1 MRIKFFDTYSLLLV
15 LSSFAILIL
24 GMFHFDNTAAQKR
37 ALTLQIS
44 QYEIGAQVEYMRATV
59 SGRTEAG
66 MLIFQDFVGTKI
78 VTDLKDD
85 SLHLGNLVALKGKIG
100 ESRNFNVDIIEVYPS
115 LTLKIVLSLLA
126 IIVLFWKLLGQVK
139 ISLQGLILPPQNN

>member
-1 MRIKFFDTYSLLLV
+1 MHIKNFDLYSLILG
-15 LSSFAILIL
+15 LSSFVVLIL
-24 GMFHFDNTAAQKR
+24 GLFHFDNTVAQKR

-100 ESRNFNVDIIEVYPS
+100 ESRNFKVDIIEVYPS

>member
-1 MRIKFFDTYSLLLV
+1 MRIKLFNPYSLLLG
-15 LSSFAILIL
+15 LSSFVVLIL
-24 GMFHFDNTAAQKR
+24 GLFHFDNTAAQKR

-100 ESRNFNVDIIEVYPS
+100 ESRNFKVDIIEVYPS
-115 LTLKIVLSLLA
+115 ITMKIALSLLA
-126 IIVLFWKLLGQVK
+126 IIVLFWKLLGRVK
-139 ISLQGLILPPQNN
+139 ISSQGLILSP

>member
-1 MRIKFFDTYSLLLV
+1 MRIKNFDLYSLILG
-15 LSSFAILIL
+15 LSSFVVLIL
-24 GMFHFDNTAAQKR
+24 GLFHFDNTVAQKR

-85 SLHLGNLVALKGKIG
+85 SLHLGNLVALKGQIG
-100 ESRNFNVDIIEVYPS
+100 ESRNFKVDIIEVYPS
-115 LTLKIVLSLLA
+115 ITMKIALSLLA
-126 IIVLFWKLLGQVK
+126 IIVLLWKLLGRIK
-139 ISLQGLILPPQNN
+139 ISSQGLILSP

>member
-1 MRIKFFDTYSLLLV
+1 MRIKNFDLYSLILG
-15 LSSFAILIL
+15 LSSFVVLIL
-24 GMFHFDNTAAQKR
+24 GLFHFDNTVAQKR

-66 MLIFQDFVGTKI
+66 MLVLHDFVGTKI

-100 ESRNFNVDIIEVYPS
+100 ENQKFKVDVIEAYPS
-115 LTLKIVLSLLA
+115 ITMKIVLSLLA
-126 IIVLFWKLLGQVK
+126 IIVLFWKLLGRVK
-139 ISLQGLILPPQNN
+139 ISSQGLILPPQND

>member
-1 MRIKFFDTYSLLLV
+1 MRIKNFDLYSLILG
-15 LSSFAILIL
+15 LSSFVVLIL
-24 GMFHFDNTAAQKR
+24 GLFHFDNTVAQKR
-37 ALTLQIS
+37 ALALQIS

-100 ESRNFNVDIIEVYPS
+100 ESRNFKVDIIEVYPS

-126 IIVLFWKLLGQVK
+126 IMVLFWKLLGQVK
-139 ISLQGLILPPQNN
+139 ISPQGLILPPQNN

>member
-126 IIVLFWKLLGQVK
+126 IIVLFWKLLGRVK
-139 ISLQGLILPPQNN
+139 VSSQGLILPPQND

>member
-1 MRIKFFDTYSLLLV
+1 MRIKNFDLYSLILG
-15 LSSFAILIL
+15 LSSFVVLIL
-24 GMFHFDNTAAQKR
+24 GLFHFDNTVAQKR

-100 ESRNFNVDIIEVYPS
+100 ESRNFKVDVIEAYPGI
-115 LTLKIVLSLLA
+115 TMKIVLSLLA
-126 IIVLFWKLLGQVK
+126 IIVLFWKLLGRVK
-139 ISLQGLILPPQNN
+139 VSSQGLILPPQND

>member
-1 MRIKFFDTYSLLLV
+1 MRIKNFDLYSLILG
-15 LSSFAILIL
+15 LSSFVVLIL
-24 GMFHFDNTAAQKR
+24 GLFHFDNTVAQKR

-66 MLIFQDFVGTKI
+66 MLIFQDFVGAEI

-85 SLHLGNLVALKGKIG
+85 SFHLGNLVALKGKIG
-100 ESRNFNVDIIEVYPS
+100 ENQKFKVDVIEAYPGI
-115 LTLKIVLSLLA
+115 TMKIVLSLLA
-126 IIVLFWKLLGQVK
+126 IIVLFWKLLGRVK
-139 ISLQGLILPPQNN
+139 VSSQGLILPPQND

>member
-1 MRIKFFDTYSLLLV
+1 MRIKNFDLYSLILG
-15 LSSFAILIL
+15 LSSFVVLIL
-24 GMFHFDNTAAQKR
+24 GLFHFDNTVAQKR

-100 ESRNFNVDIIEVYPS
+100 ESRNFKVDIIEVYPS

-126 IIVLFWKLLGQVK
+126 ITVLFWKLLGQVK

>member
-15 LSSFAILIL
+15 LCSFAILIL

-66 MLIFQDFVGTKI
+66 MLIFQGFLGTKI

-85 SLHLGNLVALKGKIG
+85 SLHLGSLVALKGKIG
-100 ESRNFNVDIIEVYPS
+100 ESRNFKVDIIEVYPS

>member
-1 MRIKFFDTYSLLLV
+1 MRIKNFDLYSLILG
-15 LSSFAILIL
+15 LSSFVVLIL
-24 GMFHFDNTAAQKR
+24 GLFHFDNTVAQKR

-85 SLHLGNLVALKGKIG
+85 SLYLGNLVALKGKIG
-100 ESRNFNVDIIEVYPS
+100 ESRNFKVDIIEVYPS
-115 LTLKIVLSLLA
+115 ITMKIALSLLA
-126 IIVLFWKLLGQVK
+126 IIVLFWKLLGRVK
-139 ISLQGLILPPQNN
+139 ISSQGLILFP

>member
-1 MRIKFFDTYSLLLV
+1 MRIKNFDLYSLILG
-15 LSSFAILIL
+15 LSSFVVLIL
-24 GMFHFDNTAAQKR
+24 GLFHFDYTVAQKR

-100 ESRNFNVDIIEVYPS
+100 ESRNFKVDIIEVYPS

-126 IIVLFWKLLGQVK
+126 IMVLFWKLLGQVK
-139 ISLQGLILPPQNN
+139 ISPQGLILPPQNN

>member
-1 MRIKFFDTYSLLLV
+1 MRIKNFDLYSFILG
-15 LSSFAILIL
+15 LSSFVVLIL
-24 GMFHFDNTAAQKR
+24 GLFHFDNTVAQKR

-100 ESRNFNVDIIEVYPS
+100 ESRNFKVDIIEVYPS

>member
-1 MRIKFFDTYSLLLV
+1 MRIKNFDLYSLILG
-15 LSSFAILIL
+15 LSSFVVLIL
-24 GMFHFDNTAAQKR
+24 GLFHFDNTVAQKR

-100 ESRNFNVDIIEVYPS
+100 ESRNFKVDIIEVYPS
-115 LTLKIVLSLLA
+115 ITMKIALSLLA
-126 IIVLFWKLLGQVK
+126 IIVLFWKLLGRVK
-139 ISLQGLILPPQNN
+139 ISSQGLILSP

>member
-1 MRIKFFDTYSLLLV
+1 VRIKLFNPYSLLLG

-24 GMFHFDNTAAQKR
+24 GLFHFDNTVAQKR
-37 ALTLQIS
+37 ALTIQIS
-44 QYEIGAQVEYMRATV
+44 QYQPGDQVEYMRATV

-66 MLIFQDFVGTKI
+66 MLVLHDFVGAEI

-100 ESRNFNVDIIEVYPS
+100 ERRKFKVDIIEAYPS
-115 LTLKIVLSLLA
+115 ITIKIALSLLA
-126 IIVLFWKLLGQVK
+126 IIVLFWKLLGRVK
-139 ISLQGLILPPQNN
+139 VSSQGLILPPQND

>member
-1 MRIKFFDTYSLLLV
+1 MRIKNFDLYSLILG
-15 LSSFAILIL
+15 LSSFVVLIL
-24 GMFHFDNTAAQKR
+24 GLFHFDNTVAQKR

-66 MLIFQDFVGTKI
+66 MLIFQDFVGTEI

-85 SLHLGNLVALKGKIG
+85 SLYLGNLVALKGKIG
-100 ESRNFNVDIIEVYPS
+100 ESRNFKVDIIEVYPS
-115 LTLKIVLSLLA
+115 ITMKIALSLLA
-126 IIVLFWKLLGQVK
+126 IIVLFWKLLGRVK
-139 ISLQGLILPPQNN
+139 VSSQGLILPPQND

>member
-1 MRIKFFDTYSLLLV
+1 MRIKNFDLYSLILG
-15 LSSFAILIL
+15 LSSFIVLIL
-24 GMFHFDNTAAQKR
+24 GLFHFDNTVAQKR

-100 ESRNFNVDIIEVYPS
+100 ESRNFKVDIIEVYPS
-115 LTLKIVLSLLA
+115 ITMKIALSLLA
-126 IIVLFWKLLGQVK
+126 IIVLFWKLLGRVK
-139 ISLQGLILPPQNN
+139 VSSQGLILPPQND

>member
-1 MRIKFFDTYSLLLV
+1 MRIKNFDLYSLILG
-15 LSSFAILIL
+15 LSSFVVLIL
-24 GMFHFDNTAAQKR
+24 GLFHFDNTVAQKR

-66 MLIFQDFVGTKI
+66 MLIFQDFVGAEI

-100 ESRNFNVDIIEVYPS
+100 ESRNFKVDTIEVYPS
-115 LTLKIVLSLLA
+115 ITMKIALSLLA
-126 IIVLFWKLLGQVK
+126 IIVLLWKLLGRVK
-139 ISLQGLILPPQNN
+139 ISSQGLILSP

>member
-1 MRIKFFDTYSLLLV
+1 MRIKNFDLYSLILG
-15 LSSFAILIL
+15 LSSFVVLIL
-24 GMFHFDNTAAQKR
+24 GLFHFDNTVAQKR

-100 ESRNFNVDIIEVYPS
+100 ESRNFKVDIIEVYPS
-115 LTLKIVLSLLA
+115 ITVKIALSLLA
-126 IIVLFWKLLGQVK
+126 IIVLFWKLLGRVK
-139 ISLQGLILPPQNN
+139 ISSQGLILPPQNN

>member
-1 MRIKFFDTYSLLLV
+1 MRIKNFDLYSLILG
-15 LSSFAILIL
+15 LSSFVVLIL
-24 GMFHFDNTAAQKR
+24 GLFHFDNTVAQKR

-100 ESRNFNVDIIEVYPS
+100 ESRNFKVDIIEVYPS

-126 IIVLFWKLLGQVK
+126 IMVLFWKLLGQVK
-139 ISLQGLILPPQNN
+139 ISPQGLILPPQNN